1 MRTIADELMLLGTDA
16 LTDKF
21 DEIVRVLRTDARHR
35 PGLRLHLGD
44 DAVVLEAHERP
55 SHASV

>member
-1 MRTIADELMLLGTDA
+1 MRTIADELTLSKNSE
-16 LTDKF
+16 LTDRF
-21 DEIVRVLRTDARHR
+21 DEIVRVLRTDVRHQ
-35 PGLRLHLGD
+35 PGLRLHLSD